1 MKATARATLAPVSES
16 RFFRP
21 GHPPAKPFVTVAIAV
36 SIASLIAGWVGD
48 AIWVELVDSYP
59 LLLMAL
65 TPRNRY
71 LALVSN
77 EVTTV
82 SYYVVGF
89 LRLVASDPM
98 NYLLGLWFG
107 DRAIAW
113 VGRKSKTYG
122 PLIDDGAVFF
132 RRYAA
137 PLIFL
142 MPNNIICALAGAS
155 GVKVRTFMV
164 ANITGTIARLVLV
177 RQFSS
182 YFESEI
188 GGITDWIGRYRTP
201 LLIVSVLAVLWTV
214 FGEFRGDNSELKS
227 LVHLEDELDE
237 LADSDEA
244 NDAGSEAGRSGD
256 AQSGPDS
263 GT

>member
-1 MKATARATLAPVSES
+1 MSPP
-16 RFFRP
+16 RFFIP
-21 GHPPAKPFVTVAIAV
+21 GHPPAKPFVTLAIAI
-36 SIASLIAGWVGD
+36 SIASLVAGWIGD
-48 AIWVELVDSYP
+48 AIWVELVESHP

-77 EVTTV
+77 EVSSV
-82 SYYVVGF
+82 AYYVVGF
-89 LRLVASDPM
+89 LRLVGSDPV

-107 DRAIAW
+107 DKAIAW

-122 PLIDDGAVFF
+122 PLIDDGASFF
-132 RRYAA
+132 RRYSA

-164 ANITGTIARLVLV
+164 ANITGTIARLIVV

-182 YFESEI
+182 RFESEI
-188 GGITDWIGRYRTP
+188 GGITEWIGRYRTP
-201 LLIVSVLAVLWTV
+201 LLILSVLAVAWTV
-214 FGEFRGDNSELKS
+214 FGEFRGNDSELKN
-227 LVHLEDELDE
+227 LVHLEDEMDDLD
-237 LADSDEA
+237 DSSDTVT
-244 NDAGSEAGRSGD
+244 DTTD
-256 AQSGPDS
+256 VPDS
-263 GT
+263 

>member
-1 MKATARATLAPVSES
+1 M
-16 RFFRP
+16 
-21 GHPPAKPFVTVAIAV
+21 AIAI

-48 AIWVELVDSYP
+48 AIWVELVDSHP
-59 LLLMAL
+59 LLLMSL

-77 EVTTV
+77 EVSTLG
-82 SYYVVGF
+82 YYTVGF
-89 LRLVASDPM
+89 LRLVIADPV

-107 DRAIAW
+107 DKAIAW

-122 PLIDDGAVFF
+122 PLIDDGAAFF
-132 RRYAA
+132 RRYSA

-155 GVKVRTFMV
+155 GVKVRTFMI
-164 ANITGTIARLVLV
+164 ANISGTITRLILV

-188 GGITDWIGRYRTP
+188 GGVTEWIGRYRTP
-201 LLIVSVLAVLWTV
+201 ILVISVIAVAWTV
-214 FGEFRGDNSELKS
+214 FGEFRGDNSELKN

-237 LADSDEA
+237 NDDETA
-244 NDAGSEAGRSGD
+244 EPT
-256 AQSGPDS
+256 PDREPN
-263 GT
+263 TDR

>member
-1 MKATARATLAPVSES
+1 MSES

-21 GHPPAKPFVTVAIAV
+21 GHPPAKSIVTVAIAI
-36 SIASLIAGWVGD
+36 SIASLVAGWVGD
-48 AIWVELVDSYP
+48 AIWVELVEPHP

-77 EVTTV
+77 EVSTL
-82 SYYVVGF
+82 SYYLVGF
-89 LRLVASDPM
+89 LRLVASDPV

-107 DRAIAW
+107 DKAIAW

-122 PLIDDGAVFF
+122 PLIDDGAAFF
-132 RRYAA
+132 RRYSA

-164 ANITGTIARLVLV
+164 ANITGTVARLVLV

-188 GGITDWIGRYRTP
+188 GGITEWIGRYRTP
-201 LLIVSVLAVLWTV
+201 LLIVSVLAVAWTV
-214 FGEFRGDNSELKS
+214 FGEFRGDNSELKN
-227 LVHLEDELDE
+227 LVHLEDELDGDE
-237 LADSDEA
+237 TGATDGPSTDGPSAD
-244 NDAGSEAGRSGD
+244 
-256 AQSGPDS
+256 Q
-263 GT
+263 

>member
-1 MKATARATLAPVSES
+1 MSAS
-16 RFFRP
+16 RYFRP
-21 GHPPAKPFVTVAIAV
+21 GHPPAKPIVTLAIAI

-48 AIWVELVDSYP
+48 AIWVELVESHP
-59 LLLMAL
+59 LILMAL

-77 EVTTV
+77 EVSTI

-89 LRLVASDPM
+89 LRLVASDPV

-107 DRAIAW
+107 DKAIAW

-122 PLIDDGAVFF
+122 PLIDDGAAFF
-132 RRYAA
+132 RRYSA
-137 PLIFL
+137 PLIFF

-155 GVKVRTFMV
+155 GVKARTFLI
-164 ANITGTIARLVLV
+164 ANIGGTITRLILV

-188 GGITDWIGRYRTP
+188 GGVTEWIGRYRTP
-201 LLIVSVLAVLWTV
+201 ILVISVLAVLWTV
-214 FGEFRGDNSELKS
+214 FGEFRGDNSELKN

-237 LADSDEA
+237 PDEP
-244 NDAGSEAGRSGD
+244 EPPTE
-256 AQSGPDS
+256 Q
-263 GT
+263 